1 MRKGFIDRILDF
13 MGFGDVP
20 EEEDGEEEIGLY
32 DQSPPESSRAAVQP
46 RHRRGRGV
54 VPLPAPPRAKLVV
67 TEPHTF
73 DDIPGILDHLK
84 KRRPVIISVSDVDRD
99 LARRVLDFAGGA
111 AYALDG
117 SMQKVGDG
125 IFLFTPSN
133 FEIGVDLPAKGE
145 VAATASA
152 IFERR

>member
-1 MRKGFIDRILDF
+1 VRRGFIDRLLDF
-13 MGFGDVP
+13 MGFGEVP
-20 EEEDGEEEIGLY
+20 EEEGDEECGLY
-32 DQSPPESSRAAVQP
+32 EPPLPDKEPLPPA
-46 RHRRGRGV
+46 RHRRGRGI
-54 VPLPAPPRAKLVV
+54 VPLPQPPRAKLVV
-67 TEPHTF
+67 TEPRSF

-84 KRRPVIISVSDVDRD
+84 KRRPVIISIAEVDRD

-133 FEIGVDLPAKGE
+133 FEIGVDLPTRSE
-145 VAATASA
+145 VAATSSA